1 MKKDFTTRI
10 VTAPLCLAALGT
22 SPANGGG
29 KKMRGINR
37 FPLPHAGEVARTDRL
52 QEYSKGKSKL
62 QFAVFGVALA
72 IVLCLPF
79 AKTARAEQFG
89 FGTFP
94 QQTGE
99 AIYKGVCQGCHM
111 PDAKGAV
118 GAGAYPAL
126 ADNPKLQDAGYPVY
140 LVVNGHKAMPPFGD
154 GLGNVQ
160 VANVV
165 NYIRTHFGNRY
176 TDVVKPSDVQIVRPV
191 AAIKNAPKNNMH
203 N

>member
-1 MKKDFTTRI
+1 MQSAVSTSAFWRVDMKQTRI
-10 VTAPLCLAALGT
+10 LRRAHPIAFGIVLGAML
-22 SPANGGG
+22 S
-29 KKMRGINR
+29 
-37 FPLPHAGEVARTDRL
+37 E
-52 QEYSKGKSKL
+52 S
-62 QFAVFGVALA
+62 ALA
-72 IVLCLPF
+72 EDF
-79 AKTARAEQFG
+79 AFG
-89 FGTFP
+89 KFP

-126 ADNPKLQDAGYPVY
+126 ANNPKLQDAGYPVF

-154 GLGNVQ
+154 SFNNQQ

-176 TDVVKPSDVQIVRPV
+176 TDMVKPSDVQIVRP
-191 AAIKNAPKNNMH
+191 AAPNAAPKKNMH
-203 N
+203 D